1 LGPAGARR
9 DRDASSWRPSSG
21 GSLGRSKAAGIVAL
35 LPVVLTS
42 LVLVLH
48 SRAGGPATAAVLANS
63 IPGMIGFTTGLVTL
77 HVTAVPLGSAAALLL
92 ALAVCLAWN
101 AALLAVSLRAA
112 RQARP

>member
-1 LGPAGARR
+1 
-9 DRDASSWRPSSG
+9 
-21 GSLGRSKAAGIVAL
+21 
-35 LPVVLTS
+35 
-42 LVLVLH
+42 
-48 SRAGGPATAAVLANS
+48 
-63 IPGMIGFTTGLVTL
+63 MIGFTTGLVTL